1 MLQPTGCPRAGRVL
15 LPVDQGREGMPLP
28 DVLGSITPVKSPRM
42 FLTGG
47 LVPGAEIPPVG
58 VPFPGS
64 WGESM
69 GDCAGMRVMSVGDAA
84 ALGAMRQ
91 RIFLSLTSQKTCISS
106 QICWDSWP
114 ILSSTSTADVSIV
127 RCTSCAFLNLRTVA
141 V

>member
-1 MLQPTGCPRAGRVL
+1 
-15 LPVDQGREGMPLP
+15 MPLP
-28 DVLGSITPVKSPRM
+28 DVLGSITPVKSPRV

-91 RIFLSLTSQKTCISS
+91 RIFLSLTNQKN
-106 QICWDSWP
+106 
-114 ILSSTSTADVSIV
+114 LH
-127 RCTSCAFLNLRTVA
+127 FLPDLLGFLA
-141 V
+141 HPEFHQHD